1 MLNWSKILLWRPKIT
16 KIFFYFWMEPTIL
29 LVYRIQKCK
38 IYFHYLRQGYTYFL
52 NLYLDVLRLNANAAI
67 LAANTGSQ
75 QVSLSNWDACI
86 ELGEWWHRWI
96 LGPLFELLRL
106 LCLRHNIDV
115 SVLFNPVEEKFPG
128 SVFEDTPFP
137 VNKTIIILAI
147 SNRCW
152 KFYKS
157 ATYFS
162 H

>member
-1 MLNWSKILLWRPKIT
+1 MKLSSMLNWSKILLWRPKIT
-16 KIFFYFWMEPTIL
+16 KIFNL
-29 LVYRIQKCK
+29 LLNVAYNKKCK

-75 QVSLSNWDACI
+75 QVSLSNWDACF

-96 LGPLFELLRL
+96 LGPLLELLRL

-128 SVFEDTPFP
+128 SVFEDMPFP
-137 VNKTIIILAI
+137 VNKTIIILPI
-147 SNRCW
+147 LNCRW
-152 KFYKS
+152 K
-157 ATYFS
+157 
-162 H
+162 

>member
-16 KIFFYFWMEPTIL
+16 NIMLYLLLNGAYNFYIKKF
-29 LVYRIQKCK
+29 K
-38 IYFHYLRQGYTYFL
+38 IYFSYLRKECTYFL

-137 VNKTIIILAI
+137 VNNTIIILAI

-157 ATYFS
+157 TTYLS